1 MIQRVGVL
9 SSLEEH
15 RLHRGQIVLET
26 VIDAGEKTRAEGHL
40 KHPAF
45 ELHRVSVFQSTGA
58 FEHLDR
64 GLVTAYLDDLG
75 QEGST
80 RKGDVA
86 ELVLRHRSVHL
97 NRHKVGN
104 NSCYL
109 SFCLHIQLFQF
120 SLFGGLVFH
129 AFECASD
136 LVYEADEHLAA
147 GLLVEGEPSSDDV
160 QPRDEAED
168 GLKVE
173 VVECGDLKDLVPH
186 QGVQTTLAG

>member
-1 MIQRVGVL
+1 MRQPTFLHLSEPVSSNYFVSFFGDRSEVPEFSVIQWGGIF
-9 SSLEEH
+9 SSFEEH
-15 RLHRGQIVLET
+15 TFHRCQIVLET
-26 VIDAGEKTRAEGHL
+26 VIDAGKKARAEGHL

-64 GLVTAYLDDLG
+64 GLVTVHLDDLG

-86 ELVLRHRSVHL
+86 ELILRHRSVHL

-104 NSCYL
+104 NSYYL

-120 SLFGGLVFH
+120 SILWVR
-129 AFECASD
+129 
-136 LVYEADEHLAA
+136 
-147 GLLVEGEPSSDDV
+147 SSR
-160 QPRDEAED
+160 P
-168 GLKVE
+168 
-173 VVECGDLKDLVPH
+173 
-186 QGVQTTLAG
+186 